1 MEPFALKVPLAGRPI
16 AFEVF
21 RVLTWGHKRRRKTAL
36 AIDQNKKKGPPLAFE
51 FPRPH
56 FRPRRVRLT
65 VWTRRPNKAAN
76 GVRDRAS
83 PLQASQS
90 ASYSFD

>member
-36 AIDQNKKKGPPLAFE
+36 AIDQNKKK
-51 FPRPH
+51 R
-56 FRPRRVRLT
+56 
-65 VWTRRPNKAAN
+65 AAI
-76 GVRDRAS
+76 GVRVSAS
-83 PLQASQS
+83 SLQASQS
-90 ASYSFD
+90 ASYSLD